1 MDGKALKEGR
11 QTKNWT
17 QKDAARALGVTQAY
31 LSMLETGRRAV
42 SKPLARR
49 VLKALDLPPTALP
62 LQSPTLGPTS
72 RGKRDFSA
80 DLAALGYP
88 GFAYLRTRVRKNP
101 AGVLLDALN
110 ESDLDARVAEGLP
123 WLALTYVDMDW
134 EWLVRNAKVS
144 DVQNRLGFAA
154 SLAREV
160 AEGRSDSNR
169 AQKLRGYLEAL
180 ERARLARED
189 TFCHDSMTQAERG
202 WLRQHRSPTA
212 SHWNLLTDMEG
223 KHLAY
228 SRS

>member
-1 MDGKALKEGR
+1 MDGKTLKEAR

-31 LSMLETGRRAV
+31 LSMLETGRRVV
-42 SKPLARR
+42 SKPFARKA
-49 VLKALDLPPTALP
+49 LKVLDLPPTALP
-62 LQSPTLGPTS
+62 LRSPTGGPTS
-72 RGKRDFSA
+72 SRRRHFGS

-88 GFAYLRTRVRKNP
+88 GFAYLRTGVRRNP

-110 ESDLDARVAEGLP
+110 KPNLDARVAEGLP

-144 DVQNRLGFAA
+144 DVQNRLGFAV

-160 AEGRSDSNR
+160 AEGRSDNNR
-169 AQKLRGYLEAL
+169 AQKLQGCLEAL

-189 TFCHDSMTQAERG
+189 TFCHDSMTQAEKA
-202 WLRQHRSPTA
+202 WLREHRSPTA
-212 SHWNLLTDMEG
+212 SHWNLLTDMQG

-228 SRS
+228 ARS